1 MSPEK
6 FARMDADKRKAVIF
20 GLVVVG
26 ACCFVA
32 FPSLRSLTGGRA
44 QLRKP
49 PLFVAAQGTVGGN
62 AAAARAMQGAWQGQ
76 SVIERTSGVGSSRAG
91 VLCIAQL
98 EIRGQREDGRIAA
111 YSSITC
117 LPLGRRAQPGYGSP
131 LLAGLTPSSA
141 ILSGAWQRGA
151 IDFRVEKTIGVDP
164 TQGRCATASY
174 KVTGFGATQILS
186 EWQDDC
192 GGGQLL
198 MRKTGQ

>member
-1 MSPEK
+1 MDSMSPTASSRRASRRRQRSTLKGKGKPGLAAYLKQAESQPASIQNSGPDYQAQRSSEGRGCGGASMSPEK

-26 ACCFVA
+26 GCCFVA

-98 EIRGQREDGRIAA
+98 EIRGQRENWRIAA
-111 YSSITC
+111 LSSITC
-117 LPLGRRAQPGYGSP
+117 LPLGRRAQPG
-131 LLAGLTPSSA
+131 
-141 ILSGAWQRGA
+141 
-151 IDFRVEKTIGVDP
+151 
-164 TQGRCATASY
+164 
-174 KVTGFGATQILS
+174 
-186 EWQDDC
+186 
-192 GGGQLL
+192 
-198 MRKTGQ
+198 